1 MKKLDK
7 KKLEQL
13 IESKLEE
20 ILKEDEADSIGGD
33 IQSMGN
39 LYGIPAFHGGK
50 SPFGFIYQAFKDIID
65 TGVAGIET
73 ISVAGQGLIKTALTA
88 VNQIVNPFAED
99 PNYEAIFHETEGAL
113 RRIDKQYADVF
124 KRNIEALTTGDTLGF
139 AFLYM
144 PSTILAL
151 KLLEKTPAAAYDIL
165 NTLSGGLL
173 TSYFRK
179 KKRLY
184 EAEESLPSIEEIKQA
199 LQDPKIKASLDAA
212 FKKVQQATSQGIQS
226 YANKAVQ
233 GPVSQLISSQSQ
245 NTPNLQQNDVTVAQ
259 QATAATAAK
268 ILSQKILS
276 KLSK

>member
-13 IESKLEE
+13 IENKLEE

-39 LYGIPAFHGGK
+39 LYGIPAYHGGK
-50 SPFGFIYQAFKDIID
+50 SPFGFIYQAFKDIVD

-73 ISVAGQGLIKTALTA
+73 ISAAGQALIKMTLTA
-88 VNQIVNPFAED
+88 VNAIINPFAED
-99 PNYEAIFHETEGAL
+99 PDYPAMIEKTDEEL
-113 RRIDKQYADVF
+113 RKIDKRYADVF
-124 KRNIEALTTGDTLGF
+124 KRNIEALTTGDTFGF

-173 TSYFRK
+173 NGYFK
-179 KKRLY
+179 KNKRLF
-184 EAEESLPSIEEIKQA
+184 EAEEQLPSIEEIKQA
-199 LQDPKIKASLDAA
+199 LQDPKIKATLDDA
-212 FKKVQQATSQGIQS
+212 FKKVHQATTNGVEA
-226 YANKAVQ
+226 YANSVVQ
-233 GPVSQLISSQSQ
+233 GPISNLISSQAQ
-245 NTPNLQQNDVTVAQ
+245 KTPNLQQNDLEVAK
-259 QATAATAAK
+259 QATTATAAK

-276 KLSK
+276 KFSK